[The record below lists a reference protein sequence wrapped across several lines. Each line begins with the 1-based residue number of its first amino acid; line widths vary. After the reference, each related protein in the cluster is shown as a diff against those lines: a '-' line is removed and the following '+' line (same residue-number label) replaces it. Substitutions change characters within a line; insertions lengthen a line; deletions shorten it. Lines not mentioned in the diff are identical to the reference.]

1 MDGSWAET
9 KKGLDTF
16 LRTLGTARD
25 FTQVRLTGYCCDRTF
40 DVG

>member
-1 MDGSWAET
+1 MGGSWAEA

-16 LRTLGTARD
+16 LLTLGAARD
-25 FTQVRLTGYCCDRTF
+25 FTQVRLIGYCYDKTF

>member
-1 MDGSWAET
+1 MRGSWAEV

-16 LRTLGTARD
+16 LRTAGASRE
-25 FTQVRLTGYCCDRTF
+25 FTQVRLIGYCYDETF